1 MFWYRIWVLLLFVTI
16 IGLSMCPFN
25 LFCHLAHV
33 FITFISPKS
42 FQDTDPFLFDN
53 NTIGNMH
60 NVDRHFH
67 SQRQIAKEYKLI
79 CFTARFAIL
88 INEYKSVILSL
99 QTDQIRGSII
109 ATTTTTIE
117 TTEIDYVETNHN
129 LFE

>member
-60 NVDRHFH
+60 NVDRHFR

-79 CFTARFAIL
+79 CFTAWFAIL
-88 INEYKSVILSL
+88 INEYKSVILSF
-99 QTDQIRGSII
+99 QTDQIRGPII
-109 ATTTTTIE
+109 AKTTTTIE